1 MSAICQIICD
11 STCDFSAQQAQEYN
25 VKILPFHYTEKDKA
39 GGGLSGDDDLFQSR
53 SAHEFYDAIRHGA
66 CPMTSQPSQYEYE
79 QAFEEAYASGVPTVV
94 FSISSKLSGGY
105 EGALMALERVKEAH
119 PEEEVRIYVVDSKL
133 ASVALHLLVFEAC
146 RKRDAGMNAEEL
158 VLWAKEARYNVHT
171 VVLVD
176 NLDALHRGGRLPTGV
191 AVVGDALDVKP
202 ILHINVDGSLGIRS
216 VARGRKK
223 AMRKMIEHVKQGN
236 REQDVTPAVVVGDAD
251 APEDGYQIGS
261 EITRLLPDIT
271 LLRPTV
277 GPTIGSHVGPSML
290 ACSFW
295 GEDRRNEKKI
305 SRVKG
310 VRTSK

>member
-146 RKRDAGMNAEEL
+146 CKRDAGMNAEEL